1 MDYQN
6 LGITMLSRMC
16 IAQNRCFFSSVA
28 SASLVLAVVIAFTA
42 TNNIVVGQEA
52 DPSNRPRTQ
61 ELLPETTVAF
71 IQIDDFRDMVGKLQ
85 ETSFGKMTQ
94 DEAIAPLID
103 GLWDEARLA
112 YSEVESEVGITLED
126 IRSLPS
132 GEMTFAIIA
141 PRRQSPE
148 YMLIIELDTES
159 GAGERILE
167 RGREV
172 IATETGEP
180 ISTEE
185 SEDGIEYETFN
196 AAGKNFKFFEKDGL
210 MVGCSSEEELDAFVD
225 RWMEREVEKVRP
237 LTSNRKF
244 VTIMNRCLGNNE
256 LEPEARFFIDPIGL
270 TRSATRGNFAA
281 QAAINFLP
289 IIGLDGLLGVGGSML
304 LSEDDFESVV
314 HGHILL
320 SNPRKGILEML
331 ALKPTDYQPE
341 PWLPAD
347 TATYLTTSWDV
358 DKMLVELSKMVDLY
372 QGDEGLVDTWIEGN
386 INERIKMDLKEDVL
400 AHLSGRVTY
409 AEWISPPL
417 ALNSQVQIFAMELSD
432 ADAFEKSFESIIQNV
447 IGGNN
452 DDEEDGGGNDE
463 NEEERGELMETA
475 DYKGFKTWTL
485 SQSRMDNQRDRRNQR
500 RQERR
505 QAQNPDRDIIDID
518 VDPEAEEMRMEMRP
532 KPAMAIVGN
541 YLLMSFSPRSMDF
554 IRYAIETH
562 EGEESSMANDENFV
576 AIQRKMTRLLRN
588 DMPCAMTYQNPE
600 HAFKMLFELAG
611 SEQTQSFIS
620 GQIEDNPVL
629 AGIQSRFAEN
639 PLPDFDE
646 MKGYFQP
653 TGGFVVSDDTGYH
666 FLAFSMKSENEK

>member
-1 MDYQN
+1 
-6 LGITMLSRMC
+6 
-16 IAQNRCFFSSVA
+16 
-28 SASLVLAVVIAFTA
+28 
-42 TNNIVVGQEA
+42 
-52 DPSNRPRTQ
+52 
-61 ELLPETTVAF
+61 
-71 IQIDDFRDMVGKLQ
+71 
-85 ETSFGKMTQ
+85 
-94 DEAIAPLID
+94 
-103 GLWDEARLA
+103 
-112 YSEVESEVGITLED
+112 
-126 IRSLPS
+126 
-132 GEMTFAIIA
+132 
-141 PRRQSPE
+141 
-148 YMLIIELDTES
+148 
-159 GAGERILE
+159 
-167 RGREV
+167 
-172 IATETGEP
+172 
-180 ISTEE
+180 
-185 SEDGIEYETFN
+185 
-196 AAGKNFKFFEKDGL
+196 
-210 MVGCSSEEELDAFVD
+210 
-225 RWMEREVEKVRP
+225 
-237 LTSNRKF
+237 
-244 VTIMNRCLGNNE
+244 
-256 LEPEARFFIDPIGL
+256 
-270 TRSATRGNFAA
+270 
-281 QAAINFLP
+281 
-289 IIGLDGLLGVGGSML
+289 ML

-447 IGGNN
+447 TGGNN
-452 DDEEDGGGNDE
+452 DDEEDGGGND
-463 NEEERGELMETA
+463 EERGELMETA

-505 QAQNPDRDIIDID
+505 QAQNPDREIIDID

-629 AGIQSRFAEN
+629 AGIQSRFAES